1 MPCFLRYLP
10 RAVSEQRSHYKRVF
24 ELSNEIFENI
34 KLNEQKNIFQTY
46 KRLPVIITRGKGVNV
61 WDIDNKKYI
70 DFLSGISVCNLGHCP
85 DFITRAICEQA
96 KRLVHV
102 SNIYYTENQIIL
114 SQQLVSSSFADAI
127 FFCNSGTEAIEGV
140 IKTARRYSYEYYG
153 KDRSRIIV
161 MENAFHGRTLGALS
175 ATSQPKFHKGFGPM
189 MEGFDVVPYDNPEA
203 IEKAIGS
210 ATCGVLLEPVQGEGG
225 VCIPDAGYLKKVR
238 AICSK
243 HNLLMILDEIQTG
256 MGRTGRLWAY
266 EHSGIEPD
274 IITSAKAIANGL
286 PCGAILAT
294 DKVAKVME
302 PGTHGSTFGGSPL
315 VCAAAIEV
323 MNALLNNSV
332 LENCNKMGAYFLSRL
347 KLLGEKYSFIKDVR
361 GIGLMIGMELDR
373 PCQDVVLKCLDKGF
387 LINCTQESV
396 LRFLPPLIIQKQ
408 EIDQLYAVLDE
419 IFEKW

>member
-1 MPCFLRYLP
+1 MND
-10 RAVSEQRSHYKRVF
+10 K
-24 ELSNEIFENI
+24 IFENI
-34 KLNEQKNIFQTY
+34 KSNEQKNIFQTY
-46 KRLPVIITRGKGVNV
+46 KRLPVAITRGEGVNV
-61 WDIDNKKYI
+61 WDTDNKKYI

-85 DFITRAICEQA
+85 DFITRAVCEQA

-102 SNIYYTENQIIL
+102 SNIFYTENQIIL
-114 SQQLVSSSFADAI
+114 SQQLVSSSFADAV
-127 FFCNSGTEAIEGV
+127 FFCNSGAEAMEGV

-175 ATSQPKFHKGFGPM
+175 ATPQPKFHNGFGPM
-189 MEGFDVVPYDNPEA
+189 VEGFDVVPYNDPEA
-203 IEKAIGS
+203 IEKGIS
-210 ATCGVLLEPVQGEGG
+210 SETCAVLLEPVQGEGG
-225 VCIPDAGYLKKVR
+225 VCVPDADYLKKVR
-238 AICSK
+238 DICSR

-274 IITSAKAIANGL
+274 IITTAKAIANGL

-302 PGTHGSTFGGSPL
+302 PGSHGSTFGGTPL

-323 MNALLNNSV
+323 MNTLLNSSV
-332 LENCNKMGAYFLSRL
+332 LEDCSKMGAYFLSKL
-347 KLLGEKYSFIKDVR
+347 KLLGEKYPFIKDVR

-387 LINCTQESV
+387 LINCTQERV
-396 LRFLPPLIIQKQ
+396 LRFLPPLIIQRQ

-419 IFEKW
+419 IFKKW

>member
-1 MPCFLRYLP
+1 M
-10 RAVSEQRSHYKRVF
+10 SS
-24 ELSNEIFENI
+24 EIFENI
-34 KLNEQKNIFQTY
+34 KSNEQKNIFQTY
-46 KRLPVIITRGKGVNV
+46 KRLPVAITRGKGVNV
-61 WDIDNKKYI
+61 WDTDNKKYI

-85 DFITRAICEQA
+85 DFITRAVCEQA

-114 SQQLVSSSFADAI
+114 SQQLVSSSFADAA

-140 IKTARRYSYEYYG
+140 IKAARRYSYEYYG

-175 ATSQPKFHKGFGPM
+175 ATPQPKFHKGFGPM
-189 MEGFDVVPYDNPEA
+189 MEGFDVVPYNNPEA

-225 VCIPDAGYLKKVR
+225 VCIPDADYLKKVR

-323 MNALLNNSV
+323 MNALLNKSV

-373 PCQDVVLKCLDKGF
+373 PCQDVVLKCLAKGF
-387 LINCTQESV
+387 LINCTQESI